1 MLLIVKSRS
10 DKIEVI
16 IFKLNHVYDYYNQ
29 YGKYGWY
36 VYDLKVIRLII
47 VNYSGYH
54 NNHMKQWQ

>member
-1 MLLIVKSRS
+1 MLLIVKSGS
-10 DKIEVI
+10 DKIEVM
-16 IFKLNHVYDYYNQ
+16 IFKLNHVYDYDNQ

-54 NNHMKQWQ
+54 NIHMKQWQ

>member
-1 MLLIVKSRS
+1 M
-10 DKIEVI
+10 

-54 NNHMKQWQ
+54 KNHIKQWQ